1 MTGDI
6 ESIGEAVTAGLAGAA
21 VEPGH
26 GGMARTDSARCLN
39 CGTSLAG
46 SHCHHCGQKSHVHR
60 SFVGIGHDLLHAVLH
75 FDGKFWNTL
84 PLLIWRPGDLTRRY
98 IHGERA
104 SFISPL
110 ALFLFS
116 VFLTYAVLA
125 SVGMGESN
133 FDAGTEAER
142 QQALNGARISM
153 REELKEIDA
162 RMAKARATNAPVA
175 AIQAERNA
183 VIATARTLGIA
194 DDRTDPPSISDT
206 AQRNFSAVN
215 GVRISMREELVK
227 IDARIAEAK
236 AANAPFAAIQARR
249 DATIATAR
257 TLGIVDD
264 STDPPSISDKTQRN
278 FSIGNIST
286 GVPFIDAGI
295 KKANENPSLLI
306 YKLQANAYKFAWA
319 LIPLSMP
326 FLWLLYPFS
335 RRFHMFD
342 HFVFV
347 TYSISF
353 MLLWFV
359 ALRLAGYLPEPIV
372 GMLTAIGIPYVAFHM
387 YRQLRG
393 AYRSS
398 RLGAAARTFL
408 LLTFCIFTVT
418 LFLLLLL
425 AMGIM
430 G

>member
-1 MTGDI
+1 MAGAID
-6 ESIGEAVTAGLAGAA
+6 SIGEAVTAGLAGLA

-26 GGMARTDSARCLN
+26 GTSAAYGAARCLN
-39 CGTSLAG
+39 CGTTLAG
-46 SHCHHCGQKSHVHR
+46 SHCHRCGQKAYIHR
-60 SFVGIGHDLLHAVLH
+60 SFAAIGHDLLHAILH

-84 PLLIWRPGDLTRRY
+84 PLLVWRPGDLTRRY

-110 ALFLFS
+110 ALFLFA

-125 SVGMGESN
+125 SVGMGANSSGAM
-133 FDAGTEAER
+133 DAAER
-142 QQALNGARISM
+142 QNTINGARDAM
-153 REELKEIDA
+153 RRELAHIDA
-162 RMAKARATNAPVA
+162 KLAKAKAGGEPIEN
-175 AIQAERNA
+175 IQRERDTI
-183 VIATARTLGIA
+183 IAGARTIGLI
-194 DDRTDPPSISDT
+194 DDSGPQPMISET
-206 AQRNFSAVN
+206 AQRNFTVAN
-215 GVRISMREELVK
+215 VK
-227 IDARIAEAK
+227 
-236 AANAPFAAIQARR
+236 
-249 DATIATAR
+249 
-257 TLGIVDD
+257 
-264 STDPPSISDKTQRN
+264 
-278 FSIGNIST
+278 T
-286 GVPFIDAGI
+286 GVPFIDKGI
-295 KKANENPSLLI
+295 KKANDDPSLLL

-342 HFVFV
+342 HFIFV

-359 ALRLAGYLPEPIV
+359 MLRLVSFAPDPIS
-372 GMLTAIGIPYVAFHM
+372 GLIKAFGIPFIGFHM

-398 RLGAAARTFL
+398 RFGAAIRTL
-408 LLTFCIFTVT
+408 LLLLFCSLTVM
-418 LFLLLLL
+418 LFLLLLV

>member
-1 MTGDI
+1 MPGEI
-6 ESIGEAVTAGLAGAA
+6 ESIGEAVTAGLAGTA
-21 VEPGH
+21 VEPAH
-26 GGMARTDSARCLN
+26 GGTSTALKRCLN
-39 CGTSLAG
+39 CGTTLIG

-60 SFVGIGHDLLHAVLH
+60 SFAGIGHDLLHAVLH

-84 PLLIWRPGDLTRRY
+84 PLLVWRPGDLTRRY

-110 ALFLFS
+110 ALFLFG

-125 SVGMGESN
+125 SVGMGGDGD
-133 FDAGTEAER
+133 FDALAAADKQQQINGTREA
-142 QQALNGARISM
+142 M
-153 REELKEIDA
+153 RSELADIDA
-162 RMAKARATNAPVA
+162 RLARADA
-175 AIQAERNA
+175 AGQ
-183 VIATARTLGIA
+183 ATAPIEQDRAALIAAARTMGLVDDTGTNPTISDSARRNFTIA
-194 DDRTDPPSISDT
+194 DMT
-206 AQRNFSAVN
+206 
-215 GVRISMREELVK
+215 
-227 IDARIAEAK
+227 
-236 AANAPFAAIQARR
+236 
-249 DATIATAR
+249 
-257 TLGIVDD
+257 
-264 STDPPSISDKTQRN
+264 
-278 FSIGNIST
+278 T
-286 GVPFIDAGI
+286 GVPAIDKAI
-295 KKANENPSLLI
+295 KKANDNPGLLL

-359 ALRLAGYLPEPIV
+359 ALRLAGFLPEPV
-372 GMLTAIGIPYVAFHM
+372 VSMLTAVGIPYIAFHM

-398 RLGAAARTFL
+398 RLGAALRAL
-408 LLTFCIFTVT
+408 LLLIFCIFTVT

>member
-1 MTGDI
+1 MAVLSLTAMTGEI
-6 ESIGEAVTAGLAGAA
+6 EILGEAVTAGLVGAA
-21 VEPGH
+21 VEPEH
-26 GGMARTDSARCLN
+26 GARSGGDAARCLN
-39 CGTSLAG
+39 CGTPRVG

-60 SFVGIGHDLLHAVLH
+60 SLAGIGHDLLHAILH

-84 PLLIWRPGDLTRRY
+84 PLLVWRPGDLTRRY

-110 ALFLFS
+110 ALFLFA

-125 SVGMGESN
+125 SVGMGS
-133 FDAGTEAER
+133 GTDIDVMAEADK
-142 QQALNGARISM
+142 QQAINGARTTLQA
-153 REELKEIDA
+153 ELDTVEAEIKA
-162 RMAKARATNAPVA
+162 AKAKQQPVA
-175 AIQAERNA
+175 ALEEKRAQI
-183 VIATARTLGIA
+183 VIGARALGFIEG
-194 DDRTDPPSISDT
+194 DDAQPKISD
-206 AQRNFSAVN
+206 SA
-215 GVRISMREELVK
+215 R
-227 IDARIAEAK
+227 
-236 AANAPFAAIQARR
+236 
-249 DATIATAR
+249 
-257 TLGIVDD
+257 
-264 STDPPSISDKTQRN
+264 RN
-278 FSIGNIST
+278 FSIVDVDTGN
-286 GVPFIDAGI
+286 PMIDEALR
-295 KKANENPSLLI
+295 KVNANPGLLM

-353 MLLWFV
+353 MLLLLV
-359 ALRLAGYLPEPIV
+359 ALRLSSLLPDAVNGP
-372 GMLTAIGIPYVAFHM
+372 LYAIGIPYAGFHM

-398 RLGAAARTFL
+398 RVGAALRAVL
-408 LLTFCIFTVT
+408 LMIFCNFTVAM
-418 LFLLLLL
+418 FLLLLL

>member
-1 MTGDI
+1 MTGEI
-6 ESIGEAVTAGLAGAA
+6 GNLGEAVTAGLAGAA
-21 VEPGH
+21 MEPDH
-26 GGMARTDSARCLN
+26 GSSAAGERKRCLN
-39 CGTSLAG
+39 CGTVLAG
-46 SHCHHCGQKSHVHR
+46 SHCHRCGQKSHVHR
-60 SFVGIGHDLLHAVLH
+60 SFAGIGHDLLHAVLH

-110 ALFLFS
+110 ALFLFA

-125 SVGMGESN
+125 SVGAGDAG
-133 FDAGTEAER
+133 FDAMHAAER
-142 QQALNGARISM
+142 QQTINGARDAMRGSLAKVDAKLTAAERSGAPTEALERERSGIIST
-153 REELKEIDA
+153 
-162 RMAKARATNAPVA
+162 ARA
-175 AIQAERNA
+175 
-183 VIATARTLGIA
+183 LGLV
-194 DDRTDPPSISDT
+194 DDSGPRPTISDT
-206 AQRNFSAVN
+206 AQRNFSVTD
-215 GVRISMREELVK
+215 VK
-227 IDARIAEAK
+227 
-236 AANAPFAAIQARR
+236 
-249 DATIATAR
+249 
-257 TLGIVDD
+257 
-264 STDPPSISDKTQRN
+264 
-278 FSIGNIST
+278 T
-286 GVPFIDAGI
+286 GVPVIDQGI
-295 KKANENPSLLI
+295 ARANANPGLLL

-353 MLLWFV
+353 MLLLFV
-359 ALRLAGYLPEPIV
+359 GLRLASFLPDNIGGPIF
-372 GMLTAIGIPYVAFHM
+372 AIGIPYIAFHL

-398 RLGAAARTFL
+398 RAGAALRTML
-408 LLTFCIFTVT
+408 LLVFCSVTVI